1 MLSSDDNACAV
12 LVQCCDNTAH
22 LKTPI
27 DTVLSA
33 RLVQCAVLS
42 VAWIHSSDVI
52 LGFQVVIAHTSHIEI

>member
-1 MLSSDDNACAV
+1 MLSSDDNASVV
-12 LVQCCDNTAH
+12 LVQCRDNTAL
-22 LKTPI
+22 LKIPI
-27 DTVLSA
+27 NTGLSA